1 MAHPSNSA
9 TICTPLWIS
18 RHAEIPWES
27 RSNALQSSHVTAF
40 KMRIFVYMRAAT
52 AKVVT
57 MMHPYT
63 VRARYG
69 CSVNG
74 SVKSGVTPLGG
85 VKPGSL
91 GDGGGD

>member
-1 MAHPSNSA
+1 MTHPSNSA
-9 TICTPLWIS
+9 TICKPLWIS
-18 RHAEIPWES
+18 RQAEILWES
-27 RSNALQSSHVTAF
+27 SLNALQTSHVTAF

-57 MMHPYT
+57 MMHPHT

-85 VKPGSL
+85 VDPRSL
-91 GDGGGD
+91 GDEGGD